1 MITSGQEWARRDN
14 ASAEVTVTSD
24 RELAAAMGGAVVLR
38 GGDVHRAL
46 GAPMGDPGDAT
57 VAVDLIE
64 VRSEDITIAVAAS
77 YVLIGRAPHR
87 LGRLVGAWHV
97 LTNAGFIGRYELAP
111 RAHPGDGAADLF
123 SVDASMSLRQRVG
136 AARRSRLGAHLPH
149 PALRVRRVHDYVHD
163 LQRGERVW
171 VDGRRVPGRI
181 ASLQLRVAPE
191 AVHVRL

>member
-1 MITSGQEWARRDN
+1 MITPGQEWERRNN
-14 ASAEVTVTSD
+14 ASAEATVTSD

-46 GAPMGDPGDAT
+46 GAPMGVPSDTT
-57 VAVDLIE
+57 VAIDLID
-64 VRSEDITIAVAAS
+64 VRVEGVSIAVAAS

-87 LGRLVGAWHV
+87 IGRLVGAWHV

-123 SVDASMSLRQRVG
+123 SVDSSMSLRQRVG

-171 VDGRRVPGRI
+171 VDGRRVAGRI
-181 ASLQLRVAPE
+181 ASLQLRVVPG

>member
-1 MITSGQEWARRDN
+1 MITPGQEWARRDN

-64 VRSEDITIAVAAS
+64 VCADGTTIAVAAS
-77 YVLIGRAPHR
+77 YVLIGRAPR
-87 LGRLVGAWHV
+87 QLGRLVGAWHV
-97 LTNAGFIGRYELAP
+97 LTNAGFVGRYELAP

-123 SVDASMSLRQRVG
+123 SVDSSMSLRQRVG

-171 VDGRRVPGRI
+171 VDGRRISDRV
-181 ASLQLRVAPE
+181 ASLQLRVVHE
-191 AVHVRL
+191 AVRVRL

>member
-1 MITSGQEWARRDN
+1 MITPGHEWARRDGSVSD
-14 ASAEVTVTSD
+14 ATVTSD
-24 RELAAAMGGAVVLR
+24 RELAAAMGSTVVLR

-46 GAPMGDPGDAT
+46 GAPKGVPGNAT

-64 VRSEDITIAVAAS
+64 VCAEGTTIAVAAS

-97 LTNAGFIGRYELAP
+97 LTNAGFVGRYELAP

-123 SVDASMSLRQRVG
+123 SVVSSMSLRQRIG

-149 PALRVRRVHDYVHD
+149 PALRVRRVCDYVHD

-171 VDGRRVPGRI
+171 VDGHRVSCRV
-181 ASLQLRVAPE
+181 ASLQLRVVPE